1 MTRRSTTLASLLL
14 AATLAACGANPS
26 KPEATEV
33 AGGKRIERVKL
44 SPEVID
50 IAQEEGKVELL
61 KDDRVKCE
69 KYKPLGSNR
78 TQYRCTTVAEKKA
91 SEEENA
97 AAMRRLQTP
106 PPSANS
112 SIGR

>member
-1 MTRRSTTLASLLL
+1 MTPSLKLLPILAL
-14 AATLAACGANPS
+14 AAALAACGGNPT
-26 KPEATEV
+26 KPETAAEGRKLDGLALSEGVTKIAT
-33 AGGKRIERVKL
+33 
-44 SPEVID
+44 
-50 IAQEEGKVELL
+50 EEGKVELT
-61 KDDRVKCE
+61 KDDRVRCE